1 MTILCLCRE
10 EHHWKLIPGYA
21 EAFRRREIG
30 FVCVDDAIPFDADL
44 DEVVRRSGATPS
56 AIFHFESAYP
66 LFPIGLEKS
75 EVPTVCFHPDTYAF
89 TQRRIRW
96 SSVFDHAVVFHPGFV
111 EQFTKGGHPGALLL
125 PHAVRREF
133 FEGPELPREFAVG
146 WVGQTDGPFYRARA
160 EWLPKLARDFRT
172 NDWSRSYSVQE
183 VAETY
188 RRSKIVVNIGRDD
201 FPQDANLRVFEV
213 LGSGALL
220 LTSLPSELQEL
231 GFREGEHFI
240 GYRDHRE
247 INGLVRKYLDDD
259 PGRAR
264 IAACAR
270 ELVMHYFVFDL
281 LVLIDCPR
289 NSEEMNPAPLVKY
302 QNAIV
307 RNPKREHHYRR
318 VIVAAR
324 ARADVSGMHEAIR
337 IVWWSGWELSTRSV
351 SRCGVATCQMH
362 DLRNARAQGRAIQA
376 FDVSLPCCGRVLI
389 VSRRRI
395 IPKRNP
401 IYAGTSRADRP
412 ARRLLRH

>member
-75 EVPTVCFHPDTYAF
+75 EVPTVCFHPDTYVF

-160 EWLPKLARDFRT
+160 EWLPRLARDFRT

-213 LGSGALL
+213 LASGALL

-231 GFREGEHFI
+231 GFCEGEHFI
-240 GYRDHRE
+240 GYRDYRE

-259 PGRAR
+259 PGRTR
-264 IAACAR
+264 IAAAAR
-270 ELVMHYFVFDL
+270 ELVMSEHTYDRRAEQL
-281 LVLIDCPR
+281 LSRLADKSKIG
-289 NSEEMNPAPLVKY
+289 EAPARSWPNTSARLVAMDFY
-302 QNAIV
+302 
-307 RNPKREHHYRR
+307 
-318 VIVAAR
+318 AAH
-324 ARADVSGMHEAIR
+324 G
-337 IVWWSGWELSTRSV
+337 LTR
-351 SRCGVATCQMH
+351 CAATQ
-362 DLRNARAQGRAIQA
+362 
-376 FDVSLPCCGRVLI
+376 F
-389 VSRRRI
+389 RRI
-395 IPKRNP
+395 
-401 IYAGTSRADRP
+401 AGRGFRETIEAASLLSRAS
-412 ARRLLRH
+412 LRSLRGG

>member
-21 EAFRRREIG
+21 DAFRRRETG

-44 DEVVRRSGATPS
+44 DEVVRRSGVTPS

-96 SSVFDHAVVFHPGFV
+96 SSVFDHAVVFHPGYV
-111 EQFTKGGHPGALLL
+111 EQFTKAGHPGAFLL
-125 PHAVRREF
+125 PYAVRREF
-133 FEGPELPREFAVG
+133 FDGPELPREFALG
-146 WVGQTDGPFYRARA
+146 WVGQTDGPFYQARA
-160 EWLPKLARDFRT
+160 EWLPKLARHFHT
-172 NDWSRSYSVQE
+172 NDWSRPYSVQE

-188 RRSKIVVNIGRDD
+188 RRSMVVVNIGRDD

-220 LTSLPSELQEL
+220 LTSLPSELEEL

-247 INGLVRKYLDDD
+247 IIGLVRKYLDDD

-264 IAACAR
+264 IAAAAR
-270 ELVMHYFVFDL
+270 EVVLSEHTYDRRAEQLLSRLTDKSKIGGAPARSWPDTGARLVAMDFYAAHG
-281 LVLIDCPR
+281 LIRC
-289 NSEEMNPAPLVKY
+289 
-302 QNAIV
+302 
-307 RNPKREHHYRR
+307 
-318 VIVAAR
+318 AA
-324 ARADVSGMHEAIR
+324 
-337 IVWWSGWELSTRSV
+337 T
-351 SRCGVATCQMH
+351 Q
-362 DLRNARAQGRAIQA
+362 
-376 FDVSLPCCGRVLI
+376 F
-389 VSRRRI
+389 RRI
-395 IPKRNP
+395 
-401 IYAGTSRADRP
+401 AGRGFRETIEAASLLSRAS
-412 ARRLLRH
+412 LRSLRGG

>member
-21 EAFRRREIG
+21 DAFRRHEIG
-30 FVCVDDAIPFDADL
+30 FVCVDDTIPFDADL
-44 DEVVRRSGATPS
+44 DEIVRRSGATPS

-96 SSVFDHAVVFHPGFV
+96 SSVFDHAVVFHPGYV
-111 EQFTKGGHPGALLL
+111 EQFTKAGHPGAFLL

-133 FEGPELPREFAVG
+133 FDGPELPREFALG

-160 EWLPKLARDFRT
+160 EWLPKLARHFHT
-172 NDWSRSYSVQE
+172 NDWSRPYSVQE

-188 RRSKIVVNIGRDD
+188 RRSKVVVNIGRDD

-247 INGLVRKYLDDD
+247 IIGLVRKYLDDD

-264 IAACAR
+264 IAAAGR
-270 ELVMHYFVFDL
+270 ELVMSEHTYDRRAEQL
-281 LVLIDCPR
+281 LSRLTDKS
-289 NSEEMNPAPLVKY
+289 NKGGAPARSWPDASARLVAMDFY
-302 QNAIV
+302 
-307 RNPKREHHYRR
+307 
-318 VIVAAR
+318 AAH
-324 ARADVSGMHEAIR
+324 G
-337 IVWWSGWELSTRSV
+337 LTR
-351 SRCGVATCQMH
+351 CAATQ
-362 DLRNARAQGRAIQA
+362 
-376 FDVSLPCCGRVLI
+376 F
-389 VSRRRI
+389 RRI
-395 IPKRNP
+395 
-401 IYAGTSRADRP
+401 AGRGFRETIEAASLLSRAS
-412 ARRLLRH
+412 LRSLRGG